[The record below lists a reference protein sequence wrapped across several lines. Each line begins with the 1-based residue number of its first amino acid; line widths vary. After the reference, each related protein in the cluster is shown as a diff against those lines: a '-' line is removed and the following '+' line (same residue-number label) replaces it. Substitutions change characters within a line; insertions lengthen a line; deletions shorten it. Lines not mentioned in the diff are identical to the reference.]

1 MYIDPKVWAEVRH
14 RALIEG
20 ESIRSI
26 ARMDRLSRNTV
37 RKILRQSQPV
47 RYHRKASQTLISGY
61 EASIDAMLKEDDV
74 LPQRERRSV
83 AAIFRL
89 LKDAYGYSGGY
100 CSVYRYCRNVQIP
113 LINVDVRP
121 EGNAE
126 QINSLTIARLT
137 RVYRLNTELGRGSNR
152 IGLRLHRDLRLE
164 RATEVARWID
174 RLRADQLDAP
184 PRGDPHSVGRLL
196 RCIHEKGSRTR
207 NRAIAVLAHEQGFPI
222 RRIAAHL
229 GMSRNTIRRHIRSY
243 SEGGAE
249 KLLAPMM
256 RKPAGIDRDKLR
268 EAVFRLLH
276 EPPKDHG
283 INRTSWIM
291 ADLRMVLARQGLP
304 ACLHVV
310 RQIIHDAGWKWR
322 KARIVLTSQDP
333 AYKDKLAAIQAILSN
348 LGSDEAFFSIDEFGP
363 FAVKMKQGLMLEPP
377 GPNRV
382 VPQWQKSKG
391 CMIMTAALELSSN
404 QVTHFYSD
412 RKNTNEMIRM
422 MDVLLDQYADR
433 RTLYLSWDAASWH
446 VSKKLLKRIEEHN
459 VGAQAAGWPR
469 VETAPLPAGA
479 QFLNVIES
487 IFSGMA
493 KAIIHNS
500 NYPSVDAVRTAIDGY
515 FTKRNQQFRDSPQRA
530 GKRIWGEERVPA
542 AFSDSN
548 NCKDPSWR

>member
-1 MYIDPKVWAEVRH
+1 
-14 RALIEG
+14 
-20 ESIRSI
+20 
-26 ARMDRLSRNTV
+26 
-37 RKILRQSQPV
+37 
-47 RYHRKASQTLISGY
+47 
-61 EASIDAMLKEDDV
+61 
-74 LPQRERRSV
+74 
-83 AAIFRL
+83 
-89 LKDAYGYSGGY
+89 
-100 CSVYRYCRNVQIP
+100 
-113 LINVDVRP
+113 
-121 EGNAE
+121 
-126 QINSLTIARLT
+126 
-137 RVYRLNTELGRGSNR
+137 
-152 IGLRLHRDLRLE
+152 
-164 RATEVARWID
+164 
-174 RLRADQLDAP
+174 
-184 PRGDPHSVGRLL
+184 
-196 RCIHEKGSRTR
+196 
-207 NRAIAVLAHEQGFPI
+207 
-222 RRIAAHL
+222 
-229 GMSRNTIRRHIRSY
+229 
-243 SEGGAE
+243 
-249 KLLAPMM
+249 M

-291 ADLRMVLARQGLP
+291 ADLRMILARQGLP

-363 FAVKMKQGLMLEPP
+363 FAVKMKQGMMLGPP
-377 GPNRV
+377 GPHRV

-412 RKNTNEMIRM
+412 RKNTTEMIRM

-446 VSKKLLKRIEEHN
+446 VSKKLMKRIEEHN
-459 VGAQAAGWPR
+459 AGAQATRRPR
-469 VETAPLPAGA
+469 VETAPLPAGS

-515 FTKRNQQFRDSPQRA
+515 FTKRNQQFRDNPQRA
-530 GKRIWGEERVPA
+530 GKRIWGDERVPP